1 MCAPALSS
9 LKPML
14 TRLSILSRFLPS
26 SFAASTN
33 GRFPPWPRSARS
45 LLLPGQN
52 VGFFC
57 SDFSSVWLSILFT
70 VGKLIDNFTCTNPT
84 IPYGFSLTQATAGLL
99 LVFTMRGAYNAG
111 RAFLMRMSGQRI
123 VTPLREQTYAAT
135 VRLEVEFVDRGEG
148 GKLSVHSLSLRYYD
162 PVRGKIT
169 YDGCGPRTIYGNNAS
184 NID

>member
-70 VGKLIDNFTCTNPT
+70 VGKLIDNFTCTNPVGRSPDAPSSTLAMSSNCVSIVYPHPQT

-111 RAFLMRMSGQRI
+111 RAFLMRMSGASCFHPPKRGSH
-123 VTPLREQTYAAT
+123 PLSRPTNSYSPA
-135 VRLEVEFVDRGEG
+135 
-148 GKLSVHSLSLRYYD
+148 
-162 PVRGKIT
+162 
-169 YDGCGPRTIYGNNAS
+169 
-184 NID
+184 